1 MPARRGS
8 RRERVERRERRQE
21 AEQAGVPARQSQVA
35 PGESQG
41 ISYSGV
47 FGGALA
53 CGTLLLVA
61 VSFAQSDRQI
71 WAFVYGP
78 LAALFVP
85 AVVASQADTPLRRPI
100 LRASTIAALLV
111 ALLSFPV
118 DYGIALIMAPS
129 TALLAQAG
137 GYILQGGSSR

>member
-1 MPARRGS
+1 VPVRLPPGPAR
-8 RRERVERRERRQE
+8 EPL
-21 AEQAGVPARQSQVA
+21 GV
-35 PGESQG
+35 
-41 ISYSGV
+41 SYSGV

-61 VSFAQSDRQI
+61 VSFAQSDRQF

-85 AVVASQADTPLRRPI
+85 AVVVSQADTQRRRPI

-118 DYGIALIMAPS
+118 DSGIALIMAPS

-137 GYILQGGSSR
+137 GYIFQGGSSR